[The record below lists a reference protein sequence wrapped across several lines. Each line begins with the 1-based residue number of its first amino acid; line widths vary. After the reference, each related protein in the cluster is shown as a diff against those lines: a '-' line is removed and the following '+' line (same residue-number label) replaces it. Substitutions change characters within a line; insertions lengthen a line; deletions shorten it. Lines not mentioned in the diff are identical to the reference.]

1 MPHSLCRVEHPLK
14 GNYISNFDIIIA
26 SEMRINRSLFFF
38 VVVGI
43 FILFLKM
50 YGLCQRSS
58 LGIPTQFNVTNLNFL
73 MFSNFLNLL
82 LKFQTVHR
90 QKTNTFGKLELLHRY
105 WVSSFMKFQ

>member
-1 MPHSLCRVEHPLK
+1 MGCWKMVYFDIPSCWFNNSRITDMGKDEKAINVQLNCRGIEHPFK

-58 LGIPTQFNVTNLNFL
+58 LGIPTQFNATNLNF
-73 MFSNFLNLL
+73 
-82 LKFQTVHR
+82 
-90 QKTNTFGKLELLHRY
+90 
-105 WVSSFMKFQ
+105 

>member
-1 MPHSLCRVEHPLK
+1 MGKDEKAINVQLNCRGIEHPFK

-58 LGIPTQFNVTNLNFL
+58 LGIPTQFNVTNLNF
-73 MFSNFLNLL
+73 
-82 LKFQTVHR
+82 
-90 QKTNTFGKLELLHRY
+90 
-105 WVSSFMKFQ
+105 